1 MSTAVVVE
9 NYKPGSKYYWGP
21 RLWRMFHTL
30 ADISNRRDIGQ
41 IWTMFLNA
49 SAAVLPC
56 AQCKQHFQ
64 TYLQTHIMIPIKN
77 PLQITGALMR
87 QQIRKSLHAFHN
99 DVNKRLGKPH
109 FKFEN
114 AKQMPRPEA
123 LQSIQ
128 TLLSEI
134 IAAWEPLLHTS
145 ITPQTY
151 ATWKSTAQMLIALLA
166 GGPN

>member
-1 MSTAVVVE
+1 MSVVDKTNE
-9 NYKPGSKYYWGP
+9 YKPGSKYYWGP

-30 ADISNRRDIGQ
+30 ADISNRRDISQ

-64 TYLQTHIMIPIKN
+64 AYLQTHIMIPIKN

-87 QQIRKSLHAFHN
+87 QQICKSLHSFHN

-114 AKQMPRPEA
+114 NKPIPRPEA
-123 LQSIQ
+123 LQTIQ

-145 ITPQTY
+145 ITPQ
-151 ATWKSTAQMLIALLA
+151 AFAHWKSTTQMLIALLS